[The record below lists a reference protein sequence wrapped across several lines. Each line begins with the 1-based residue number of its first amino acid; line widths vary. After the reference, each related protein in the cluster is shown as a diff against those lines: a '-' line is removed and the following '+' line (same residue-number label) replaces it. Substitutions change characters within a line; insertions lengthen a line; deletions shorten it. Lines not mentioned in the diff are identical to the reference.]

1 MKKIITAAV
10 LLLPLSLMAQD
21 IPFEIKGKVADPG
34 TPAKVF
40 VYYRNGADNIADSTD
55 LQSGQFSFKGKVPAP
70 SRATLV
76 FRPQPQDGKPARME
90 NLSLYLEKGT
100 INVSS
105 SEGFS
110 TATISGGPLN
120 AEFNKLGEA
129 TKATK
134 AKYAEI
140 NKEYM
145 AADEATRKSEAFQK
159 ARMDKYKAISVEE
172 KAAQLA
178 YIKSNPK
185 TIIALDALQS
195 YAGSMPDDVAAV
207 ENIYKELAASVQ
219 NSTAGKNFE
228 KTITGWK
235 NTAIGATAP
244 EFTQNNTEGT
254 PVRLADFRG
263 KYVLID
269 FWASWCGPCR
279 AENPHVVKAYEKYK
293 DKNFTILGVSL
304 DQPTGKEAWIKAIAD
319 DNLTWTQVS
328 DLKFWEN
335 EAARL
340 YGIRGI
346 PQNYLL
352 DPKGKIIAKNLRGEA
367 LDKKL
372 AEVIVN

>member
-10 LLLPLSLMAQD
+10 LLLPLSLIAQE
-21 IPFEIKGKVADPG
+21 IPFEIKGKIADPG

-40 VYYRNGADNIADSTD
+40 VYYRNGADNISDSTD
-55 LQSGQFSFKGKVPAP
+55 LQGGQFSFKGKVASP

-76 FRPQPQDGKPARME
+76 LRKAMKME
-90 NLSLYLEKGT
+90 NLSLYLEKGV
-100 INVSS
+100 INVNG

-134 AKYAEI
+134 AKYAEL

-145 AADEATRKSEAFQK
+145 AADEATRKSEAFLK
-159 ARMDKYKAISVEE
+159 ERTDKYKAISVEE
-172 KAAQLA
+172 KAALLA
-178 YIKSNPK
+178 FIKSNPK

-195 YAGSMPDDVAAV
+195 YAGSMPDDVAAI
-207 ENIYKELAASVQ
+207 ENIYKGLAAPVQ
-219 NSTAGKNFE
+219 SSTAGKNFE
-228 KTITGWK
+228 KILTGWK

-244 EFTQNNTEGT
+244 EFTQNNTEGK
-254 PVRLADFRG
+254 PVKLVDFRG

-328 DLKFWEN
+328 DLKYWEN

-352 DPKGKIIAKNLRGEA
+352 DPKGKIIAKNLRGDA

-372 AEVIVN
+372 AEVIAN